1 MSDHTT
7 FDGEEESFEEMLASS
22 FDFAFTPP
30 RRGEIREATILQIDE
45 REIIVDL
52 GAKQDGIV
60 PSQDLERMDDDFRA
74 SLESGTSVPVYVVNP
89 RDQNDN
95 LIVSI
100 NMGLQRYDWEK
111 ARELLKAQD
120 AVDVKVSGYNKGG

>member
-1 MSDHTT
+1 MSEDQEQNPTS
-7 FDGEEESFEEMLASS
+7 DENFEEMLASS
-22 FDFAFTPP
+22 FDYSYTPP

-60 PSQDLERMDDDFRA
+60 PSQDLDRMDDEFRA
-74 SLESGTSVPVYVVNP
+74 SLSTGASVPVYVVNP

-111 ARELLKAQD
+111 GART
-120 AVDVKVSGYNKGG
+120 AVLARRRRCQGQRL